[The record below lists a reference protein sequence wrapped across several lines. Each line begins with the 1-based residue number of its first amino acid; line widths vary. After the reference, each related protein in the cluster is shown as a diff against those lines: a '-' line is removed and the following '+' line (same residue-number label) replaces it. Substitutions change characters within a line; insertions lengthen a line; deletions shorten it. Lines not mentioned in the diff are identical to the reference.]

1 MRQFALSSI
10 VLATSA
16 GTALAGGVIRDGNVT
31 TNNHALTSIG
41 STMSTYSSTV
51 GNPDYIGL
59 NNPNKLSALQAPN
72 SQTGTSADWALFP
85 DVAANISNTN
95 QLPAGSSSGFV
106 SNLQAYRFSLAGN
119 TSAGSV
125 SNRRVF
131 GDSSLGS
138 GMTLDTASTYTNDV
152 AGVFRWNNLG
162 NGGLGINTSWRAN
175 VEQTV
180 QIIDGGFAG
189 AALQITTIKITRL
202 TAGTASDALPL
213 NLSLAAF
220 ADVNAGP
227 AFAQTNTSQTNT
239 SGSGE
244 VRIRST
250 ANAAPGNY
258 AEVWGVGATS
268 FDVGLRSTSAT
279 GGLMQ
284 ANARFFGNGNFS
296 NSLGLAGVSGTS
308 DIAIGLAW
316 TGLSIANVGGSVT
329 IVTGVSLVPTPGVM
343 AVLGLGG
350 LVASRRRRA

>member
-16 GTALAGGVIRDGNVT
+16 GSALAGGVIRDANVST
-31 TNNHALTSIG
+31 ANHAVTSIG
-41 STMSTYSSTV
+41 STLTTYTNTST
-51 GNPDYIGL
+51 NADYIGL
-59 NNPNKLSALQAPN
+59 NNPNKLSALSAPN

-85 DVAANISNTN
+85 DVGANLTNTN
-95 QLPAGSSSGFV
+95 QLPAASSSGFV

-119 TSAGSV
+119 TSAGAAQ
-125 SNRRVF
+125 NRAVF
-131 GDSSLGS
+131 GATSLGS
-138 GMTLDTASTYTNDV
+138 GMTLDTASTYNNDV

-162 NGGLGINTSWRAN
+162 TGGLGINTSWRAN
-175 VEQTV
+175 VEQSV
-180 QIIDGGFAG
+180 RIIDGGFAG
-189 AALQITTIKITRL
+189 AALQITTVTITRL

-213 NLSLAAF
+213 NLSLALF

-227 AFAQTNTSQTNT
+227 SFAQTGTTQSNT
-239 SGSGE
+239 SGAGE
-244 VRIRST
+244 VRIRSSV
-250 ANAAPGNY
+250 GGSY

-279 GGLMQ
+279 GGLLQ

-296 NSLGLAGVSGTS
+296 NSLGLTGVSGTS